1 MTDPDLDDAYGLK
14 TPEDSRRLY
23 AGWAETYDDSFAR
36 SMDFALPRI
45 VATIYA
51 AHGGVGPVLDAGAG
65 TGLVGQE
72 LAARGVGPVD
82 GLDISAQMLGVARR
96 KGAYRTLIEGDL
108 TGRLEIGDAAYDGV
122 VSSGTFT
129 LGHVGPE
136 ALDELLRVAAPDA
149 LFVLA
154 INAAHY
160 RSAGFAAKFVAL
172 GDGVQGLQLE
182 DHPIYGPGANGAHG
196 KDRAQVAVFRK
207 G

>member
-72 LAARGVGPVD
+72 RRRAASGPWTGWTSRPRCLGSRGARGP
-82 GLDISAQMLGVARR
+82 I
-96 KGAYRTLIEGDL
+96 
-108 TGRLEIGDAAYDGV
+108 
-122 VSSGTFT
+122 
-129 LGHVGPE
+129 
-136 ALDELLRVAAPDA
+136 AP
-149 LFVLA
+149 
-154 INAAHY
+154 
-160 RSAGFAAKFVAL
+160 
-172 GDGVQGLQLE
+172 
-182 DHPIYGPGANGAHG
+182 
-196 KDRAQVAVFRK
+196 
-207 G
+207 

>member
-1 MTDPDLDDAYGLK
+1 MTNPDLDDAYALE

-36 SMDFALPRI
+36 RMDFALPRV
-45 VATIYA
+45 VADLYLR
-51 AHGGVGPVLDAGAG
+51 HGGIGPVMDAGAG

-72 LAARGVGPVD
+72 LAARDIAPVD
-82 GLDISAQMLGVARR
+82 GLDISAQMLVVARR
-96 KGAYRTLIEGDL
+96 KGAYRDLIEGDL

-129 LGHVGPE
+129 LGHVGP
-136 ALDELLRVAAPDA
+136 ATMDELLRVAAPEA
-149 LFVLA
+149 LFVIA

-160 RSAGFAAKFVAL
+160 RSAGFAAKFESL
-172 GDGVQGLQLE
+172 GDVIEGLILE
-182 DHPIYGPGANGAHG
+182 DHPIYGPGADGLHG
-196 KDRAQVAVFRK
+196 QDRAQVAVFRK